1 MRFLILLM
9 FKKEILSNSITVVAE
24 QIPYVKS
31 VSLGLWVKVGSRDEE
46 LEEHGI
52 SHFIEHMF
60 FKGTEK
66 RSAKDIAQEMDS
78 LGGELNAFTSREA
91 TTFYLKVLDEDL
103 LDAVKLLSD
112 IFHNS
117 TFDKREIEKEKKVVI
132 EEINMVADDPEDYIH
147 DLHAQNMLRENP
159 LGRTIL
165 GNIETIRSMNRR
177 KILGFIEE
185 HYKARDIVI
194 AVAGNFEFSYL
205 MKVLDRY
212 FGRSS
217 NKPSSGHVRI
227 TPEIDGDI
235 LIKRKKLEQV
245 HICIGMKGLPLPH
258 KDRYALFL
266 LNSIIGGSLSSRLFH
281 EIRENRGLAYSI
293 YSYLS
298 LYHDTGQF
306 NIYAAT
312 GVSSAN
318 EVIRLIIKELN
329 SIREEGIAADEIRKT
344 KNQLKG
350 NLMLS
355 MESTGTRMNKLAKD
369 EIYFGRFFSLEDVIS
384 EIERVSKDQIRI
396 LAEEIFDPKS
406 FIVTILGPLSKK
418 EISRSLL
425 SS

>member
-1 MRFLILLM
+1 M
-9 FKKEILSNSITVVAE
+9 FKKEILSNGITVVAE

-31 VSLGLWVKVGSRDEE
+31 VSLGLWVKVGSRDEKP
-46 LEEHGI
+46 EEHGI

-78 LGGELNAFTSREA
+78 LGGELNAFTSREI

-117 TFDKREIEKEKKVVI
+117 RFDMREIEKEKQVVI
-132 EEINMVADDPEDYIH
+132 EEINMVADDPGDYIH
-147 DLHAQNMLRENP
+147 DLHAQNMLKDNP
-159 LGRTIL
+159 LGRPIL
-165 GNIETIRSMNRR
+165 GNLDTVRSINRR
-177 KILGFIEE
+177 KILNFIGK
-185 HYKARDIVI
+185 HYRASDIVI

-205 MKVLDRY
+205 IKILDRY
-212 FGRSS
+212 FGKSSGEPSSS
-217 NKPSSGHVRI
+217 NIRI

-245 HICIGMKGLPLPH
+245 HICIGMMGLPLPH
-258 KDRYALFL
+258 KDRYALYL

-281 EIRENRGLAYSI
+281 EVREKRGLAYSI

-298 LYHDTGQF
+298 LYYDTGQF

-312 GVSSAN
+312 SIGSAE
-318 EVIRLIIKELN
+318 EVIRLIMKELN
-329 SIREEGIAADEIRKT
+329 SIRKDGIGADEIRKT

-355 MESTGTRMNKLAKD
+355 MESTGIRMNKLARD
-369 EIYFGRFFSLEDVIS
+369 EIYFNQFFSLEDVIS

-396 LAEEIFDPKS
+396 LAEEIFDPGG

-418 EISRSLL
+418 DISRAILNG
-425 SS
+425 